1 MSVASPLSLSPAPS
15 NRGSARPAG
24 DNAASGAGG
33 RINSPRGFDVIQSYK
48 RAIEDDKVPHPI
60 AAILALV
67 ELIEASTAS
76 TVTGLATELTIGRQ
90 ALINTQHSLGVRAG
104 CQLWERFFAL
114 SMGGE
119 DFPSYKRSLISQGR
133 SFCAI
138 TAPQCRE
145 RIAELAVGFLRDDCV
160 ILTHSYSRTVIQTI
174 LRAHKQHKRI
184 RVYVTEARPG
194 CLGMRTHQV
203 LTANGI
209 PCTVVLDSAVAY
221 VMERV
226 DMVLVGSE
234 AVVESGGLVS
244 SVGTYQVALVAKA
257 MQKPF
262 YALAESYKFLRHYPL
277 SQTDLPMPSASN
289 AHAHQSISTS
299 TSSSAA
305 TSAASASAAV
315 GGGKLR
321 NDKGVESVPLEF
333 PTLIPNSHPP
343 AIAAVS
349 LSRPTSTTPQSRS
362 PQAPGTPSPY
372 TASNLDNRVEMTR
385 EMELNNP
392 MVDITTPDLIDFI
405 ITDLGAPLSP
415 TSVSQYLVAQ
425 FSS

>member
-15 NRGSARPAG
+15 THGVARTATPSGSG
-24 DNAASGAGG
+24 SKGVS
-33 RINSPRGFDVIQSYK
+33 SPRSFDVIAAYK
-48 RAIEDDKVPHPI
+48 RAIEDEKVPHPI

-76 TVTGLATELTIGRQ
+76 TVTGLASELTLGRKT
-90 ALINTQHSLGVRAG
+90 LINTQTSLGVRAG

-114 SMGGE
+114 SGGGE
-119 DFPSYKRSLISQGR
+119 DFPAYKRTLISQGR

-145 RIAELAVGFLRDDCV
+145 KIAELAVGFLRDDCV

-184 RVYVTEARPG
+184 RVYVTEARPT

-203 LTANGI
+203 LTAHGI

-226 DMVLVGSE
+226 DMILVGSE

-244 SVGTYQVALVAKA
+244 SVGTYQVALVAKS

-262 YALAESYKFLRHYPL
+262 YALAESYKFLRYYPL
-277 SQTDLPMPSASN
+277 SQTDLPIPSSDSRPA
-289 AHAHQSISTS
+289 I
-299 TSSSAA
+299 
-305 TSAASASAAV
+305 
-315 GGGKLR
+315 
-321 NDKGVESVPLEF
+321 PLEF
-333 PTLIPNSHPP
+333 PSLIPALSQAWHPP
-343 AIAAVS
+343 TS
-349 LSRPTSTTPQSRS
+349 LSRPNSSTPQSRS
-362 PQAPGTPSPY
+362 PIAPATPPSFGSVESGGNGLTGSGKGY
-372 TASNLDNRVEMTR
+372 SRIEMTK
-385 EMELNNP
+385 EMENINP
-392 MVDITTPDLIDFI
+392 MVDVTTPDLIDFI

>member
-1 MSVASPLSLSPAPS
+1 MAGIASPLSLSPAPS
-15 NRGSARPAG
+15 NTGNARSAPLAHPA
-24 DNAASGAGG
+24 ARATLK
-33 RINSPRGFDVIQSYK
+33 GFDVVSAYR
-48 RAIEDDKVPHPI
+48 RALEDDKVPHPI

-67 ELIEASTAS
+67 ELMEASTAS
-76 TVTGLATELTIGRQ
+76 TVTGLASELTVGRQ
-90 ALINTQHSLGVRAG
+90 ALINTQTSLGVRAG
-104 CQLWERFFAL
+104 CQLWERFFAVFP
-114 SMGGE
+114 GVGE
-119 DFPSYKRSLISQGR
+119 EFPAFKRSLISQGR
-133 SFCAI
+133 SFCSI

-160 ILTHSYSRTVIQTI
+160 ILTHSYSRTVMQTI
-174 LRAHKQHKRI
+174 LRAHQQHKRI

-194 CLGMRTHQV
+194 CLGMKTHQI

-209 PCTVVLDSAVAY
+209 PCEVVLDSAVAY

-244 SVGTYQVALVAKA
+244 SVGTYQVALTAKV

-277 SQTDLPMPSASN
+277 SQTDLPMPSAAS
-289 AHAHQSISTS
+289 STAAPSAPSSVPRS
-299 TSSSAA
+299 TI
-305 TSAASASAAV
+305 
-315 GGGKLR
+315 
-321 NDKGVESVPLEF
+321 PLEF
-333 PTLIPNSHPP
+333 NTNLPNAPSLFQPTAPLSRPSSQAPQSRAPSHPP
-343 AIAAVS
+343 A
-349 LSRPTSTTPQSRS
+349 
-362 PQAPGTPSPY
+362 PQAPATPPQFSGRDGDGGKPF
-372 TASNLDNRVEMTR
+372 TRTEMTK
-385 EMELNNP
+385 EMEENNP
-392 MVDITTPDLIDFI
+392 MVDVTTPDLIDFI

>member
-1 MSVASPLSLSPAPS
+1 MTAVASSISSLPRGNPRAIHLSSS
-15 NRGSARPAG
+15 S
-24 DNAASGAGG
+24 S
-33 RINSPRGFDVIQSYK
+33 STSTGFDVVAAYR
-48 RAIEDDKVPHPI
+48 RAIEDAKFPHPI

-67 ELIEASTAS
+67 ELMEASTAS
-76 TVTGLATELTIGRQ
+76 TVTGLASELTVGRQ
-90 ALINTQHSLGVRAG
+90 TLINTQTSLGVRAG

-114 SMGGE
+114 FPGVGE
-119 DFPSYKRSLISQGR
+119 DFPSYKKSLISQGR

-145 RIAELAVGFLRDDCV
+145 KIAELAVDFLRDDCV
-160 ILTHSYSRTVIQTI
+160 ILTHSYSRTVMQTI

-194 CLGMRTHQV
+194 CLGMKTHQI
-203 LTANGI
+203 LTVNGI

-277 SQTDLPMPSASN
+277 SQTDLPIP
-289 AHAHQSISTS
+289 
-299 TSSSAA
+299 TSSDRSA
-305 TSAASASAAV
+305 T
-315 GGGKLR
+315 
-321 NDKGVESVPLEF
+321 PLEF
-333 PTLIPNSHPP
+333 PSTISSSTSFPP
-343 AIAAVS
+343 TVP
-349 LSRPTSTTPQSRS
+349 LSRAGSQAPLSRS
-362 PQAPGTPSPY
+362 PQPPATPSNFLSGNVADGKSY
-372 TASNLDNRVEMTR
+372 VRTEMTK
-385 EMELNNP
+385 EMESSNP
-392 MVDITTPDLIDFI
+392 MVDVTTPDLIDFI

>member
-1 MSVASPLSLSPAPS
+1 MAGVASPLSLSPAPS
-15 NRGSARPAG
+15 ARGGSRPA
-24 DNAASGAGG
+24 AQSHASGSQSGK
-33 RINSPRGFDVIQSYK
+33 GFDVINAYK

-76 TVTGLATELTIGRQ
+76 TVTGLASELTIGRQ
-90 ALINTQHSLGVRAG
+90 ALINTQPSLGVRAG

-145 RIAELAVGFLRDDCV
+145 KIANLAVDFLRDDCV

-184 RVYVTEARPG
+184 KVYVTEARPA

-277 SQTDLPMPSASN
+277 SQTDLPIP
-289 AHAHQSISTS
+289 STS
-299 TSSSAA
+299 TTSSTFISAGIDSNQKHQVS
-305 TSAASASAAV
+305 TV
-315 GGGKLR
+315 
-321 NDKGVESVPLEF
+321 VPLEF

-343 AIAAVS
+343 AIGAHNP
-349 LSRPTSTTPQSRS
+349 LSRPTSSTPQSRS
-362 PQAPGTPSPY
+362 PVVPGTP
-372 TASNLDNRVEMTR
+372 TEGMGGNRIEMTR
-385 EMELNNP
+385 EMESINP
-392 MVDITTPDLIDFI
+392 TVDVTTPDLIDFI